1 MSSDIVESRIV
12 LVPVTRA
19 YATHTSFSLPL
30 LGTFHV
36 YAEGEKPLTIRNPR
50 LTPQMWYPPGG
61 LAVVGVVGRRP
72 RLGPITSYRTPVY
85 SYQGQYQ
92 DTIYVQR
99 ANGIVTVKVRLLKD
113 EEAESFLDT
122 LDAAA

>member
-1 MSSDIVESRIV
+1 MSPDIVESRIV

-36 YAEGEKPLTIRNPR
+36 YAEGEKPLTIRNPH

-61 LAVVGVVGRRP
+61 LAVVGVVGRP

-92 DTIYVQR
+92 DTIYVQG

>member
-1 MSSDIVESRIV
+1 MSPDIVESRIV

-30 LGTFHV
+30 LDTFHV
-36 YAEGEKPLTIRNPR
+36 YAEGEKPLNIRNPH

-61 LAVVGVVGRRP
+61 LAVVGVVGRP

-92 DTIYVQR
+92 DTIYVQG

>member
-1 MSSDIVESRIV
+1 MSPDIVESRIV

-30 LGTFHV
+30 LDTFHV
-36 YAEGEKPLTIRNPR
+36 YAEGEKPLNIRNPR

-61 LAVVGVVGRRP
+61 LAVVGVVGRP

-92 DTIYVQR
+92 DTIYVQG

>member
-1 MSSDIVESRIV
+1 M
-12 LVPVTRA
+12 
-19 YATHTSFSLPL
+19 
-30 LGTFHV
+30 
-36 YAEGEKPLTIRNPR
+36 YAEGEKPLNIRNPH

-61 LAVVGVVGRRP
+61 LAVVGVVGRP

-92 DTIYVQR
+92 DTIYVQG

>member
-1 MSSDIVESRIV
+1 MSPDIVESRIV

-30 LGTFHV
+30 LDTFHV
-36 YAEGEKPLTIRNPR
+36 YAEGEKPLNIRNPH

-61 LAVVGVVGRRP
+61 LAVVGVVGRP
-72 RLGPITSYRTPVY
+72 RLGPVTSYRTPVY

-92 DTIYVQR
+92 DTIYVQG

>member
-19 YATHTSFSLPL
+19 CATHTSFSLPL

-50 LTPQMWYPPGG
+50 LTPQMWHPPGG
-61 LAVVGVVGRRP
+61 LAVAGVGRP
-72 RLGPITSYRTPVY
+72 RLGPVTSYRTPVY

>member
-1 MSSDIVESRIV
+1 M

-19 YATHTSFSLPL
+19 YATYTSFSLHL

-36 YAEGEKPLTIRNPR
+36 YAEGEKPLNIRNPH

-61 LAVVGVVGRRP
+61 LAVVGVVGRP

>member
-50 LTPQMWYPPGG
+50 LTPQMWHPPGG
-61 LAVVGVVGRRP
+61 LAVAGVGRP

-92 DTIYVQR
+92 DTIYVQG

>member
-1 MSSDIVESRIV
+1 MSLDIVARIV

-61 LAVVGVVGRRP
+61 LAVAGVGRP
-72 RLGPITSYRTPVY
+72 RLGPVTSYRTPVY

>member
-1 MSSDIVESRIV
+1 MSLDIVESRIV

-30 LGTFHV
+30 LDTFHV
-36 YAEGEKPLTIRNPR
+36 YAEGEKPLNIRNPH

-61 LAVVGVVGRRP
+61 LAVVGVVGRP

-92 DTIYVQR
+92 DTIYVQG

>member
-19 YATHTSFSLPL
+19 YATYTSFSLHL

-36 YAEGEKPLTIRNPR
+36 YAEGEKPSNIRNPH

-61 LAVVGVVGRRP
+61 LAVVGVVGRP

-92 DTIYVQR
+92 DTIYVQG

>member
-30 LGTFHV
+30 LDTFHV

-50 LTPQMWYPPGG
+50 LTSQMWHPPGG
-61 LAVVGVVGRRP
+61 LAVAGVVGRP
-72 RLGPITSYRTPVY
+72 RLGPVMSYRTPVY